1 MAYCTNCGKE
11 TDWVSKSGFCKECA
25 RNVLKVQKRNR
36 PFFKKTWFIVTIAV
50 FVCVCIIGAIVATS
64 NDMDAGIVEPTH
76 SPAATTATEIAQYV
90 SEIQDLG
97 TLPDDYTYE
106 VVCDA
111 GSTSITTS
119 VFLDNTTEP
128 MLKELAADA
137 EYLASWDALISTWST
152 SSINTLEA
160 IKSNSAVSIDT
171 ISIDL
176 YDAIGSTLLLSVSN
190 GELMFDILDGYES
203 EIMDVLDGD
212 IEPVSGNGSGD
223 IVITTAVASESRLCK
238 INFTHDG
245 DGNFIIRDLAADGDL
260 IVNEIGVW
268 NGTYLFTPG
277 SHSYE
282 ITADGNWTYSVDT
295 IDKGARSGASGTRD
309 GVSGWFDSV
318 EASNVSFVHSGEG
331 NFVVWLYC
339 PDTEESELIVNEIG
353 RYKGEK
359 YVEFDPDIRYIW
371 IVTADGSWSISIE
384 Q

>member
-137 EYLASWDALISTWST
+137 EY
-152 SSINTLEA
+152 
-160 IKSNSAVSIDT
+160 
-171 ISIDL
+171 
-176 YDAIGSTLLLSVSN
+176 
-190 GELMFDILDGYES
+190 
-203 EIMDVLDGD
+203 
-212 IEPVSGNGSGD
+212 
-223 IVITTAVASESRLCK
+223 
-238 INFTHDG
+238 
-245 DGNFIIRDLAADGDL
+245 
-260 IVNEIGVW
+260 
-268 NGTYLFTPG
+268 
-277 SHSYE
+277 
-282 ITADGNWTYSVDT
+282 
-295 IDKGARSGASGTRD
+295 
-309 GVSGWFDSV
+309 
-318 EASNVSFVHSGEG
+318 
-331 NFVVWLYC
+331 
-339 PDTEESELIVNEIG
+339 
-353 RYKGEK
+353 
-359 YVEFDPDIRYIW
+359 
-371 IVTADGSWSISIE
+371 
-384 Q
+384 

>member
-1 MAYCTNCGKE
+1 M
-11 TDWVSKSGFCKECA
+11 
-25 RNVLKVQKRNR
+25 
-36 PFFKKTWFIVTIAV
+36 
-50 FVCVCIIGAIVATS
+50 
-64 NDMDAGIVEPTH
+64 
-76 SPAATTATEIAQYV
+76 
-90 SEIQDLG
+90 
-97 TLPDDYTYE
+97 
-106 VVCDA
+106 
-111 GSTSITTS
+111 
-119 VFLDNTTEP
+119 
-128 MLKELAADA
+128 
-137 EYLASWDALISTWST
+137 
-152 SSINTLEA
+152 
-160 IKSNSAVSIDT
+160 
-171 ISIDL
+171 
-176 YDAIGSTLLLSVSN
+176 LSVSN

-331 NFVVWLYC
+331 NFVVWLYS

-353 RYKGEK
+353 SYKGEK
-359 YVEFDPDIRYIW
+359 YVEFNPSARYLW
-371 IVTADGSWSISIE
+371 IITADGGWSISIG
-384 Q
+384 

>member
-1 MAYCTNCGKE
+1 MAAIIFAVSLSLGKP
-11 TDWVSKSGFCKECA
+11 V
-25 RNVLKVQKRNR
+25 
-36 PFFKKTWFIVTIAV
+36 
-50 FVCVCIIGAIVATS
+50 
-64 NDMDAGIVEPTH
+64 
-76 SPAATTATEIAQYV
+76 PAAPTPQEADPELTTAQKMDMLATELML
-90 SEIQDLG
+90 SWE
-97 TLPDDYTYE
+97 
-106 VVCDA
+106 
-111 GSTSITTS
+111 
-119 VFLDNTTEP
+119 TEP
-128 MLKELAADA
+128 DETIDIVFNDTELELQITILNQGLTKDILAEGLKSLEGRQAWQDVKDSYESASAKTLAAVNAEDVWDVDA
-137 EYLASWDALISTWST
+137 VVSLVDSDDPTITFLQTRNGVLEYDIS
-152 SSINTLEA
+152 EE
-160 IKSNSAVSIDT
+160 
-171 ISIDL
+171 L
-176 YDAIGSTLLLSVSN
+176 Y
-190 GELMFDILDGYES
+190 
-203 EIMDVLDGD
+203 MDVLDGG

-245 DGNFIIRDLAADGDL
+245 DGNFIVRDLAADGDL

-318 EASNVSFVHSGEG
+318 EASKVSFTHSGEG

-359 YVEFDPDIRYIW
+359 YVEFDPNIRYIW